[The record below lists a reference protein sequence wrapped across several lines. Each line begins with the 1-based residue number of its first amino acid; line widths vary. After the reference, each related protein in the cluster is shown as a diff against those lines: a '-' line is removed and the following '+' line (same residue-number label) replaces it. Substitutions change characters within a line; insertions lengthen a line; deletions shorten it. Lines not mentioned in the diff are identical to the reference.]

1 MPGYTRKSSTD
12 LGGTISTVMVR
23 NIGNSEQLLY
33 TATNKSA
40 VVGAIV
46 TNRTTGI
53 LPVSVYLKKT
63 VSSTIS
69 NKALTSNVATLTTSS
84 SHGLFAGDSV
94 TISDL
99 DVAFNGTY
107 TIVSVPTTTTFT
119 YAKTGSNV
127 ASASDTGTAST
138 SAVFYLAKDLR
149 VENGAN
155 VELIDKPFIIEAS
168 DAVYAISGVQ
178 NAFDVVL
185 SIQEGAN

>member
-1 MPGYTRKSSTD
+1 
-12 LGGTISTVMVR
+12 MVR
-23 NIGNSEQLLY
+23 NVGNSEQLLY

-40 VVGAIV
+40 VVGAIAA
-46 TNRTTGI
+46 NRTTGI

-63 VSSTIS
+63 VSAAIS

-107 TIVSVPTTTTFT
+107 TIISVPTTTTFT

-127 ASASDTGTAST
+127 ASASDTGTVST

-168 DAVYAISGVQ
+168 DAVYALSGVQ